1 MNERRHIQRLLV
13 LLAAASA
20 FTAAAV
26 LLYNVRA
33 ARAADDRPAEPFAAF
48 QGVTADRSRP
58 LAEPLRPAPAFSLTE
73 RSERTVTNADLEGR
87 VWVATFMFTHCP
99 GICKPMTASM
109 ARLQDK
115 LREHPQG
122 DTVRLVMFSLDPE
135 RDTPARLREYALEYG
150 ADPDQWLFLTG
161 EKQTIWALA
170 NDGFKMGVTDSPNTP
185 INPIAHGP
193 HFALVDQ
200 NGQIRDFYDSLD
212 PARMAQLA
220 LDIDRLILP
229 WGVDLSM
236 LPDVNAALNTLA
248 TAMLIVGYALIRRK
262 RIIAHRNTMI
272 SAFGV
277 SCLFL
282 VLYVLHKV
290 WRAQSG
296 GDLHTEYNAQ
306 GALKLAYLLILMTHL
321 VLAMAVP
328 VFAIVLIRLG
338 LTGRYETHRRVA
350 RWGYPIWLYVSV
362 TGVVIYLMLYHLNPP
377 VS

>member
-1 MNERRHIQRLLV
+1 MNPSRRIQLLLV

-26 LLYNVRA
+26 LLYNSRA
-33 ARAADDRPAEPFAAF
+33 AQAADHTGGEPFASF
-48 QGVTADRSRP
+48 QGVAADHSRP
-58 LAEPLRPAPAFSLTE
+58 LADVLRPAPAFSLTE
-73 RSERTVTNADLEGR
+73 RSERTVTNAELEGR

-99 GICKPMTASM
+99 GICKPMTANM
-109 ARLQDK
+109 AQLQHK
-115 LREHPQG
+115 LRGYAHG
-122 DTVRLVMFSLDPE
+122 DAVRLVMFSLDPE
-135 RDTPARLREYALEYG
+135 RDTPARLREYADEYG
-150 ADPDQWLFLTG
+150 ADPEQWLFLTG
-161 EKQTIWALA
+161 DKQTIWALA

-200 NGQIRDFYDSLD
+200 QGQIRDFYDSLD
-212 PARMAQLA
+212 AGRMAQLA
-220 LDIDRLILP
+220 LDIDRLVLP
-229 WGVDLSM
+229 WGVDLSV
-236 LPDVNAALNTLA
+236 LPAVNAALNTVA
-248 TAMLIVGYALIRRK
+248 TAMLIVGYLLIRRK

-306 GALKLAYLLILMTHL
+306 GALKLLYLLILMTHL
-321 VLAMAVP
+321 VLAMLVP
-328 VFAIVLIRLG
+328 IFAIVLIRLG